1 MSQRFLA
8 GWGET
13 DLAPAKRVRL
23 AGQFAERISDSVETP
38 VQAVS
43 LALESEN
50 GAVVFCGCDLESVS
64 LNLLAL
70 VRERL
75 SALVPDLDPRCVILS
90 ATHSHTSLQYTG
102 KNVEG
107 RGSLSVLQNYL
118 PDDVRYESAVSEDE
132 DVMSDDE
139 ALYWLADR
147 ISESVA
153 EAWRNRAA
161 ASVSN
166 QFGRA
171 AVGMC
176 RRAVYND
183 GTARMWGDT
192 GTSNFVSLEGGSD
205 SGVELLYVFDGEG
218 KLTGVAANLACPAQ
232 TVQHRTFLSSDFWG
246 KTRILVREA
255 LGENVKVLGLCSPAG
270 DQCPVDLIRWV
281 EPESDVHDPN
291 IERNDPPKRKADPS
305 MFDVA
310 GSWKAGR
317 RVAREIVDAFG
328 DALRE
333 RAVPEIFRHEVLDVI
348 LPIRFVT
355 IAERDDAEE
364 QIRKYVERSRGRA
377 FTYEDNA
384 KMHVYAGI
392 LARYELQQTSLQFPA
407 EIHVLRLGD
416 TAFATSPFELFLD
429 YANWIRAQSP
439 AEQTFLIQLAN
450 GSLGYLPTAKAEA
463 GGHYSANIASGI
475 AGHEGGDL
483 LVRRTLTEIRRQF
496 GKLC

>member
-132 DVMSDDE
+132 DVMSDNE

-183 GTARMWGDT
+183 GTARQ
-192 GTSNFVSLEGGSD
+192 TSCLWRAAAIPAWSFSTSSTEKGS
-205 SGVELLYVFDGEG
+205 
-218 KLTGVAANLACPAQ
+218 
-232 TVQHRTFLSSDFWG
+232 
-246 KTRILVREA
+246 
-255 LGENVKVLGLCSPAG
+255 SPA
-270 DQCPVDLIRWV
+270 W
-281 EPESDVHDPN
+281 
-291 IERNDPPKRKADPS
+291 PPISPAPPRPCSTGPSSPRISGAKR
-305 MFDVA
+305 
-310 GSWKAGR
+310 GSWCGR
-317 RVAREIVDAFG
+317 
-328 DALRE
+328 LW
-333 RAVPEIFRHEVLDVI
+333 
-348 LPIRFVT
+348 
-355 IAERDDAEE
+355 
-364 QIRKYVERSRGRA
+364 
-377 FTYEDNA
+377 A
-384 KMHVYAGI
+384 K
-392 LARYELQQTSLQFPA
+392 T
-407 EIHVLRLGD
+407 
-416 TAFATSPFELFLD
+416 
-429 YANWIRAQSP
+429 
-439 AEQTFLIQLAN
+439 
-450 GSLGYLPTAKAEA
+450 
-463 GGHYSANIASGI
+463 
-475 AGHEGGDL
+475 
-483 LVRRTLTEIRRQF
+483 
-496 GKLC
+496 